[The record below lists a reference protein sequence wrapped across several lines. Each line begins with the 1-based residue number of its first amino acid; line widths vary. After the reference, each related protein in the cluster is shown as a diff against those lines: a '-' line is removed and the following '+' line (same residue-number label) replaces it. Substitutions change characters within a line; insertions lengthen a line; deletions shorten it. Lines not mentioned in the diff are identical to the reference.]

1 MKMMTKTSWL
11 FALAFSGAVALGGCS
26 SSSSSD
32 DGGTTD
38 ADTTSDSG
46 SDASQLFGLTPGDSC
61 FEVLSVVG
69 TPNDGCDLGVGDTV
83 AMDGLVGASL
93 LFNYDMNATP
103 PTITIG
109 TKGILGGGPIS
120 NNMATLVH
128 NAMATSASMSTCT
141 WNEDVS
147 STVTVTA
154 QNAITISVVRTRSM
168 FAAAPACT
176 ASTIPTGGSC
186 TSTWTWKMAQNT
198 KMPPSCT
205 M

>member
-26 SSSSSD
+26 SSSSTD

-38 ADTTSDSG
+38 GDTTTDSG
-46 SDASQLFGLTPGDSC
+46 SGLFALTVGDSC
-61 FEVLSVVG
+61 FDVLSVVG
-69 TPNDGCDLGVGDTV
+69 TPDDGCDLGVGDTV
-83 AMDGLVGASL
+83 AMMGLVGASL
-93 LFNYDMNATP
+93 PFNYDMTAA
-103 PTITIG
+103 TITVG
-109 TKGILGGGPIS
+109 TNGILGGGPIS

-128 NAMATSASMSTCT
+128 DAAASDSMMTTCT
-141 WNEDVS
+141 WHENVN

-154 QNAITISVVRTRSM
+154 QNAITISVVRKQSM

-176 ASTIPTGGSC
+176 AGSIPPNGMC
-186 TSTWTWKMAQNT
+186 TSTWTWKMAKGT
-198 KMPPSCT
+198 KTPPCT